1 MRERAGVESGP
12 RARTSSG
19 LRRCASVRVSEWRGP
34 DLNRRH
40 RDFQSRALPA
50 ELPRQR
56 ASSIPAGRGPE
67 PADGARELL
76 AELQHLCELLTGK
89 PDPPHAADAAG
100 IVRRALLVAV
110 GTELASLPVA
120 IMMRPIANGWVTL
133 TPTSGGLRSACGRSG
148 CRAARTHAG
157 LIRGHAQ
164 RRQRIG
170 ASAATRAPR
179 GEPHDV
185 HPTPPD
191 PPYCYSSSSPSPSP
205 RDRRAGAPT
214 NGRDP
219 GQAGGGP
226 GGTGADRAAG

>member
-76 AELQHLCELLTGK
+76 RNSSIFANSSRQAGPAACGRRGWYR
-89 PDPPHAADAAG
+89 PPRVARRSRHRASVAARGDHDAAD
-100 IVRRALLVAV
+100 RKRV
-110 GTELASLPVA
+110 GDAH
-120 IMMRPIANGWVTL
+120 R
-133 TPTSGGLRSACGRSG
+133 TSGGLRSACGRSG

-164 RRQRIG
+164 RRH
-170 ASAATRAPR
+170 AKETPAATRTPVENRMTSIPPR
-179 GEPHDV
+179 PIRLLLLV
-185 HPTPPD
+185 VLALAVSAT
-191 PPYCYSSSSPSPSP
+191 
-205 RDRRAGAPT
+205 AALGAPT
-214 NGRDP
+214 NRPDP